1 MKKQIVAI
9 IGAVVVVLAI
19 ATGLVWWQ
27 ASQQNNTANTGGPD
41 QNNTSFAGAK
51 DACNYLTA
59 AIAAKLLGEG
69 SAKSDGGSPVTTE
82 DLSVSTCIYTSKP
95 GETIADV
102 KNMRSLTLLVRSPLT
117 AVGAASNDEP
127 FDSLKTG
134 AIKVDGY
141 GEKAFWDP
149 ELGQLNVLKG
159 GTWLILS
166 SGKTSL
172 IESTLDDAKKLAD
185 EIVPQF

>member
-1 MKKQIVAI
+1 MKKQMVAI
-9 IGAVVVVLAI
+9 AGAVAVVLAI
-19 ATGLVWWQ
+19 AGGLVWWN
-27 ASQQNNTANTGGPD
+27 ASQNSETPNGAASEQNK
-41 QNNTSFAGAK
+41 TSFAGAK

-59 AIAAKLLGEG
+59 TVATKLLGEG
-69 SAKSDGGSPVTTE
+69 STKGEGGTPVNSE

-127 FDSLKTG
+127 FDSPKTG
-134 AIKVDGY
+134 TMKVDGY

-149 ELGQLNVLKG
+149 ELRQLNVLKG
-159 GTWLILS
+159 GTWLIMS
-166 SGKTSL
+166 FSKTSL
-172 IESTLDDAKKLAD
+172 AESTLDDAKKLAD